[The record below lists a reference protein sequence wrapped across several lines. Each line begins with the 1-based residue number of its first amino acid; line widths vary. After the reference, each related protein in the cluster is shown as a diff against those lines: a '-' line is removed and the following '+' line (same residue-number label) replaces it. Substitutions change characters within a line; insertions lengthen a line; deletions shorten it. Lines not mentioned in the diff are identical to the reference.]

1 MFSSGKYKE
10 IVKKPFLTSLSSRAL
25 YSMFF
30 RASSTPYPPRF
41 NGPPDPVHA
50 HLSASFSQPD
60 ERTGRTMYLIYPCQ
74 NQKAYK
80 WTLEEYIDTIVSYRD
95 QHQKLLYEPLSK
107 ISPKA
112 MALLLLNWIFLNCI
126 QMKSPIYMYL
136 RFCLHLCRH
145 QPEEYEASQ
154 SMESQLPHKGW
165 LQIHHPQIQDRH
177 GRSQKPQA
185 APFPCQNCKE
195 KQVSIFY

>member
-1 MFSSGKYKE
+1 M
-10 IVKKPFLTSLSSRAL
+10 
-25 YSMFF
+25 
-30 RASSTPYPPRF
+30 
-41 NGPPDPVHA
+41 
-50 HLSASFSQPD
+50 
-60 ERTGRTMYLIYPCQ
+60 
-74 NQKAYK
+74 
-80 WTLEEYIDTIVSYRD
+80 SYRD
-95 QHQKLLYEPLSK
+95 QHQKLIYEALSK

-112 MALLLLNWIFLNCI
+112 TTPLLLNRIFLNCI
-126 QMKSPIYMYL
+126 EMDIPICMYL

-165 LQIHHPQIQDRH
+165 LQIHHPQIQDKH

-195 KQVSIFY
+195 KQVIFINQGSKAYFLFNVITPEYHELSEPLLTTPYLSNILISIKVLRNNKLNR